1 MAELSPTELKPF
13 GLDDIDLVVCDI
25 DGVLIKTLLFEHAQ
39 NLMAIEWAGQM
50 PRYDADPDEEVI
62 LSQEDAQVISDKIR
76 EATIYSNGDPKRHY
90 EKLLGM
96 ELGEDFWRLHRCMV
110 TSMSH
115 LQLPD
120 KVGIKMLGELHRA
133 GKYTA
138 AFTSRDRELL
148 SPELAREV
156 ILPTGSGPK
165 KEGWFD
171 ITISADDVGVDTEG
185 KRRMKPD
192 TAGLEIICDTL
203 NVPYERTLMVGDR
216 PSDIIPAKQ
225 LGAYAC
231 ALYVADSYIKRESFE
246 DVRPDII
253 VKSMKE
259 LYQVLF
265 GTTA

>member
-1 MAELSPTELKPF
+1 VAEQLYAEPRPF

-25 DGVLIKTLLFEHAQ
+25 DGVLLKTQLF
-39 NLMAIEWAGQM
+39 
-50 PRYDADPDEEVI
+50 
-62 LSQEDAQVISDKIR
+62 EDAQSKMALAWANQVPRYGADPSKDIVLSSRDARLINEKIR

-90 EKLLGM
+90 EKLLGI
-96 ELGEDFWRLHRCMV
+96 ELEEDFWEFHRWMV
-110 TSMSH
+110 KAVSY
-115 LQLPD
+115 LQMPD
-120 KVGIKMLGELHRA
+120 WDGVRMLGELHRA

-148 SPELAREV
+148 TPELAPEIIRSS
-156 ILPTGSGPK
+156 GSGPK
-165 KEGWFD
+165 NEGWFD
-171 ITISADDVGVDTEG
+171 ITISADDVGVDAEG

-225 LGAYAC
+225 LGAFAC
-231 ALYVADSYIKRESFE
+231 ALYNAGSYIDRQSFE
-246 DVRPDII
+246 DLRPDII

-259 LYQVLF
+259 LYQVF
-265 GTTA
+265 FETAA

>member
-1 MAELSPTELKPF
+1 VAELLKPEPKRF

-25 DGVLIKTLLFEHAQ
+25 DGVLIKTRLFEQAQ
-39 NLMAIEWAGQM
+39 NMAALTWANQM
-50 PRYDADPDEEVI
+50 PKYDVDSDDVI
-62 LSQEDAQVISDKIR
+62 MSDDDARVINEKIR
-76 EATIYSNGDPKRHY
+76 EATVYSNGDPKRHY

-96 ELGEDFWRLHRCMV
+96 ELGEDFWRLHRRMV
-110 TSMSH
+110 RSLSP

-120 KVGIKMLGELHRA
+120 EVGIKMLRELHRV

-138 AFTSRDRELL
+138 AFTSRDRALL

-156 ILPTGSGPK
+156 ILPVGSGPK

-171 ITISADDVGVDTEG
+171 ITISADDVGVDAEG
-185 KRRMKPD
+185 NRRMKPD

-216 PSDIIPAKQ
+216 PSDIIPARR
-225 LGAYAC
+225 LGAFAC
-231 ALYVADSYIKRESFE
+231 ALYNASNYIERQSLEDAD
-246 DVRPDII
+246 PTII
-253 VKSMKE
+253 VRSMKE

-265 GTTA
+265 GIAA